1 MTTVAIR
8 GSRWVVEGSRDLTPE
23 GRELEKLVEDTVKLE
38 PLNWWAFLDNECK
51 GMGCECSFAIAR
63 THVLL

>member
-1 MTTVAIR
+1 MTNVAIR
-8 GSRWVVEGSRDLTPE
+8 GSRWVVEGTRDLTPE

-51 GMGCECSFAIAR
+51 GMACECSFAIAR